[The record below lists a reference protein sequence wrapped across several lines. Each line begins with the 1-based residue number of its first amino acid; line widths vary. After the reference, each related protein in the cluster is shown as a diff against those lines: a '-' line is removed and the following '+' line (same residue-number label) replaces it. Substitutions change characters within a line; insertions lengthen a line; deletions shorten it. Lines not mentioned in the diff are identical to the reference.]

1 MKFNHILMSGLC
13 LLGLG
18 FVSCDDQD
26 DASYTPAEAQ
36 PSVPVY
42 MATDMNTAFKVGETA
57 TEISFPVYRSETDA
71 TATYPITITSN
82 HAELFNLPTSVEFA
96 AGEGMTEAVISF
108 DATKLS
114 GSETYTFDVTV
125 GDGVNTPYWLEK
137 ASLTLNYQPWVDVV
151 GPNGEEYATYTDG
164 FVDSW
169 FTLTPAVLPYQVK
182 LQMSP
187 AVKGLYRLVNPYGA
201 AFPYNQPGDY
211 DDSTDRYMYFN
222 CANPNACFICD
233 SEGRAN
239 NGSTMAVFNTGMNW
253 GYGEFIFTG
262 VYNIRAAQGNMSA
275 AAPNAGTLKDGCLTF
290 PEKALLARMDEYTE
304 PGSWNYAN
312 TKGNFRLLWPGAKEP
327 EPEVEWEAIGTAQY
341 TDVLICP
348 MFGEPATTW
357 EVEVE
362 QNINEP
368 GLFRMVNPYKDG
380 VMTDGWPY
388 EGDKYIEIDATEP
401 NCVYIEMQQIFEYP
415 ESPVDG
421 AIMMTNL
428 ANNFKLGGSTPEDI
442 IGEGYND
449 VYDEA
454 NLTFTFGAGHLRMYM
469 PNTSNTDWQ
478 SKLITFDAKTPGKL
492 VLSSTASNNAKIN
505 AAAAMNYTGVF
516 KRALKKHVPMFSD
529 SKARRVVKAK
539 HAKSVLELAR

>member
-1 MKFNHILMSGLC
+1 MAVGMAFA
-13 LLGLG
+13 
-18 FVSCDDQD
+18 SCTA
-26 DASYTPAEAQ
+26 DAPEYTPAEPQAS
-36 PSVPVY
+36 PEVY
-42 MATDMNTAFKVGETA
+42 FSLSDTELTYKVGESD
-57 TEISFPVYRSETDA
+57 TEITFPIYRTDDA
-71 TATYPITITSN
+71 AAASYPVTVTCSN
-82 HAELFNLPTSVEFA
+82 ANLFNLPATVDFE
-96 AGEGMTEAVISF
+96 AGEAMTNGVITF
-108 DATKLS
+108 DATRLE
-114 GSETYTFDVTV
+114 GNVNYTFDVKV
-125 GDGVNTPYWLEK
+125 GEGKTSPYWAQTATINL
-137 ASLTLNYQPWVDVV
+137 SYQPWVDVV

-164 FVDSW
+164 FVDTW
-169 FTLTPAVLPYQVK
+169 FNLTPAVLPYQVK

-187 AVKGLYRLVNPYGA
+187 AIKGLYRLVNPYGA
-201 AFPYNQPGDY
+201 AFPYNAPGDY

-239 NGSTMAVFNTGMNW
+239 NGSSLAVFNTGMNW

-275 AAPNAGTLKDGCLTF
+275 AAANAGTLKDGCLTF
-290 PEKALLARMDEYTE
+290 PEKALLARMDEYTA
-304 PGSWNYAN
+304 PGDWTYAN

-380 VMTDGWPY
+380 VMTDGWAY

-428 ANNFKLGGSTPEDI
+428 ANNFKLGDKTSEEI
-442 IGEGYND
+442 IGAGYND

-469 PNTSNTDWQ
+469 PNTSNTEWQ
-478 SKLITFDAKTPGKL
+478 GKLITFDATTPGKL

-516 KRALKKHVPMFSD
+516 KRALKKHVPMFTD